1 MHENNWYGDK
11 YRVHDLVK
19 FNYSDIGEYI
29 DENHTDKPLRNDE
42 LVDLLNKQ
50 EEQIQEL
57 EIEVLDLRVEVGRL
71 NSKKEIEEPHW
82 LKYKSSKGYTGQANQ
97 DIRFSGDKNDK

>member
-1 MHENNWYGDK
+1 MTDK

-29 DENHTDKPLRNDE
+29 DENHTDKPLRNDK

-50 EEQIQEL
+50 EERIQEL

-82 LKYKSSKGYTGQANQ
+82 LKYESSEGYTKKVNQ
-97 DIRFSGDKNDK
+97 DIRFNGDRNE